1 MGTSPI
7 FFTKI
12 LFASQIGKAGDYMPK
27 RKLIVRNGVVEPE
40 ELTKAEER
48 LLETMLNPGN
58 IGKSITELCEIAGIN
73 RQYYYKIIEKDHFK
87 RLLNKTATELIKD
100 KLLPVVNATLK
111 YALNEKGHQDRKLIL
126 TMANLYADKT
136 ENVNI
141 NTELTGLT
149 DEEIKKE
156 LEQISALLSDKE

>member
-1 MGTSPI
+1 M
-7 FFTKI
+7 
-12 LFASQIGKAGDYMPK
+12 AK
-27 RKLIVRNGVVEPE
+27 RKMVEVNGVVEPV

-48 LLETMLNPGN
+48 LLEAMLNPGN
-58 IGKSITELCEIAGIN
+58 IGKSITELCEIANVN

-111 YALNEKGHQDRKLIL
+111 YAMGEKGHQDRKLIL

-136 ENVNI
+136 ENVNV
-141 NTELTGLT
+141 NTELTGLS
-149 DEEIKKE
+149 DEEIRKE
-156 LEQISALLSDKE
+156 LEQISSLLANKE